1 MNGSIERFFSENRGK
16 VIGGL
21 IGLLVALII
30 TLFGF
35 WKGIFIIISVLAGVY
50 IGGRLEKNDELRSLL
65 SRFWYQRE
73 KF

>member
-1 MNGSIERFFSENRGK
+1 LNGSIERFFSENRGK